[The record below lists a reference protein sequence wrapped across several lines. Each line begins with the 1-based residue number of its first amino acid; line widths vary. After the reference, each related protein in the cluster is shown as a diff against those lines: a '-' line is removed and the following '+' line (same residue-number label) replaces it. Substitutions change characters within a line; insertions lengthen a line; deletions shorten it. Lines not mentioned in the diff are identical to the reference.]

1 MIEIIILVS
10 SVVTAYCVG
19 NVMGWTSGRAH
30 GRKEVEEY
38 LHDHFHA
45 LRSLKSQVITPR
57 HTYESMGK
65 NLSQSRRELIDDI
78 SRNSFAWSEKDQT
91 FVKVYDAEIIE
102 FPGESKR

>member
-10 SVVTAYCVG
+10 SVVSAYCIG

-30 GRKEVEEY
+30 GRREGEECDY
-38 LHDHFHA
+38 SHLPA
-45 LRSLKSQVITPR
+45 LKSQVITPR
-57 HTYESMGK
+57 HAYESMGK
-65 NLSQSRRELIDDI
+65 NLSQSKRELIDDI

-91 FVKVYDAEIIE
+91 FVKVYNAEIIE